1 MLSEYRKT
9 TLCSTR
15 EICDS
20 AVSRIRVLQ
29 DLALLEELEMKIP
42 PRSFPVLFGAWVT
55 GVFEQSPVSQAS
67 TDEENASTPKWIA
80 I

>member
-1 MLSEYRKT
+1 MLSGYRMS
-9 TLCSTR
+9 TLCSIR

-20 AVSRIRVLQ
+20 TVSRIRVLQ

-42 PRSFPVLFGAWVT
+42 PRPLPVFFGAWVI

-67 TDEENASTPKWIA
+67 TDEENASIPKWIV

>member
-1 MLSEYRKT
+1 M
-9 TLCSTR
+9 
-15 EICDS
+15 
-20 AVSRIRVLQ
+20 Q

-42 PRSFPVLFGAWVT
+42 PRPLPVFFGAWVI

-67 TDEENASTPKWIA
+67 TDEENASIPKWIV